1 MTGGYLNWATDP
13 ARNALTEPPVIAG
26 VQQDG
31 IGIEPSGEFAGGGVA
46 LQMFGGGHI
55 RHYSAS
61 HPNAPLNGGLPETLS
76 LSFGEFG
83 ALADFRM
90 IRQVAAQSQLGPIEI
105 LMRLE
110 GSDQWQIAAGRSLW
124 TTSFKMGFGTAI
136 TALFSPALPTPVVQV
151 LNSANVVQK
160 TLTVVSAAPAA
171 GEVQIDETTDSQ
183 LLTTFAGDLDGD
195 AGDRLIVYYVPL
207 LSCTVDPAQWSRPTV
222 NIISLQLDLVVTPL
236 KQDWGADTP

>member
-1 MTGGYLNWATDP
+1 MRGGYLDWSTRPGD
-13 ARNALTEPPVIAG
+13 NAFQEPPVIAG

-46 LQMFGGGHI
+46 LEMFGGGHV

-61 HPNAPLNGGLPETLS
+61 HPNAPLSGGLPETLT

-83 ALADFRM
+83 ALTDFRM
-90 IRQVAAQSQLGPIEI
+90 IRQVAAQSMLGPIEI

-136 TALFSPALPTPVVQV
+136 TALFSPALPTPVVEV

-160 TLTVVSAAPAA
+160 TLTVVSGAPAA
-171 GEVQIDETTDSQ
+171 GEVQIDETADSQ
-183 LLTTFAGDLDGD
+183 LLTTFTGDLDAN
-195 AGDRLIVYYVPL
+195 AGERLIVYYVPL
-207 LSCTVDPAQWSRPTV
+207 LSCAVNPTQWTRPEL
-222 NIISLQLDLVVTPL
+222 NILSLQLDLDVTPL
-236 KQDWGADTP
+236 KQDWAADTP